1 LRKLTSKFKTQSF
14 YVGLIEI
21 YNYYA

>member
-1 LRKLTSKFKTQSF
+1 LRKLTSKFKTQLF